1 MDESTKWR
9 RLILRVEGEDN
20 EVFCAWEYSGQY
32 ISYYITVREF
42 FSEWGWIRQVTI
54 SKEITNEFICG
65 ENDDKEPTMIQKEFI
80 LDGVKATTGFIN
92 PVAFEVYPAKEN
104 IVDNLDVYHLWVMEK
119 NKIPF
124 FIDVKIP
131 RLVLKQ
137 KSIKINGKHLLYT
150 RKYYRL
156 QNGRFVQVYYV
167 RAADGTELKW
177 YDKQNFKDLV
187 IDENIVAIEFT
198 VERYQK
204 YSVLVCAPKELK
216 KLPFGLRG

>member
-1 MDESTKWR
+1 M
-9 RLILRVEGEDN
+9 
-20 EVFCAWEYSGQY
+20 Y
-32 ISYYITVREF
+32 ISVALEKNNKWWYI
-42 FSEWGWIRQVTI
+42 I
-54 SKEITNEFICG
+54 K
-65 ENDDKEPTMIQKEFI
+65 I
-80 LDGVKATTGFIN
+80 LCKAGFTN

-150 RKYYRL
+150 QKYYRL

-204 YSVLVCAPKELK
+204 YSVLVCVPKELK
-216 KLPFGLRG
+216 KLPFGLRGWCQRKGSGRFKRSSIFHLDCCNISKTMIY